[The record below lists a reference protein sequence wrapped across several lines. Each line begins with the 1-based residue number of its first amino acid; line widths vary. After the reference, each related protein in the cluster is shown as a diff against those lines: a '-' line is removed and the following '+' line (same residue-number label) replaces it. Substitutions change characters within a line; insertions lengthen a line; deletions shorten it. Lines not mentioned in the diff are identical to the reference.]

1 MAVTEWTIEIY
12 ETETGEKPA
21 WRFVE
26 SLSGRD
32 KADVF
37 ALLKALREQG
47 NALRRPHSGALDGGL
62 FELRG
67 KQVRLFYIFLPGRT
81 ALVLDGEIKK
91 RSDIPVATLTR
102 MRKLQKDALRRYAP
116 SPRRGR

>member
-1 MAVTEWTIEIY
+1 MALTGWTIQVY
-12 ETETGEKPA
+12 ETESGEKPA

-32 KADVF
+32 KADAF

-47 NALRRPHSGALDGGL
+47 NALRRPHSGALDDGL

-67 KQVRLFYIFLPGRT
+67 KQVRLFYVFLPGRT
-81 ALVLDGEIKK
+81 ALILDGEIKK
-91 RSDIPVATLTR
+91 RTDIPVATLTR
-102 MRKLQKDALRRYAP
+102 MRRLQKDALRRYAP
-116 SPRRGR
+116 SSLRGR